1 MPNKQKLAKIN
12 FKKCRHTKWAY
23 YYLAKSVKSQLIKQM
38 LNPGRILDL
47 KKNAKH

>member
-12 FKKCRHTKWAY
+12 LKKCRHRKWAY
-23 YYLAKSVKSQLIKQM
+23 YYLAKSIKPKLINQM
-38 LNPGRILDL
+38 LNPERILDL